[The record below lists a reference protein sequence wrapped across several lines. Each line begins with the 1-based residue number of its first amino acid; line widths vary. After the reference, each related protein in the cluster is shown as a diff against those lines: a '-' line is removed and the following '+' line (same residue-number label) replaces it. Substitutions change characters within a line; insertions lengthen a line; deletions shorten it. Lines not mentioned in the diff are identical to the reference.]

1 MVLTRMEVTS
11 TAPPAPTT
19 TAPSRRHGH
28 RAAWAVGSA
37 GVVLLVVAAVV
48 VTGDHHSVLRGLPAT
63 APGPQAGLSCG
74 GENPVKATGARWTC
88 TFDDEFDGTELSPSL
103 WTPTTTAQT
112 GFRGGQEC
120 IAAGA
125 DRVGGGLLTIT
136 ATRTAPRSC
145 GRYTTSFTS
154 GMVSTKDK
162 FAQTYGRFE
171 MRAQFPPGV
180 GFQPAFW
187 LVPQNPRASG
197 RYEYG
202 EIDIAEEWG
211 NYPQYVDPHLHYV
224 TTPDSPT
231 GGATCKIS
239 TNASAFHTYAL
250 TWTPTLMRFDYDG
263 SLCWSTRWLPQPP
276 RTAPAGAQA
285 PVPFDQPFYL
295 IVQLAVGGPKTP
307 ANVPTATTP
316 FPAHM
321 EVDYVRVWS

>member
-1 MVLTRMEVTS
+1 MTRTDVPG
-11 TAPPAPTT
+11 PPDGAAVRRRTRRGAWVVRAWVIGTVVAVATVVVVIVATGVHDPVVPGTPA
-19 TAPSRRHGH
+19 APSAPS
-28 RAAWAVGSA
+28 AAKLA
-37 GVVLLVVAAVV
+37 
-48 VTGDHHSVLRGLPAT
+48 
-63 APGPQAGLSCG
+63 CG
-74 GENPVKATGARWTC
+74 GENPRKADGTRWTC
-88 TFDDEFDGTELSPSL
+88 TFDDEFDGSALAADL

-120 IAAGA
+120 IVTGA
-125 DRVGGGLLTIT
+125 DRVTGGLLTIT
-136 ATRTAPRSC
+136 ATRTTPRRC
-145 GRYTTSFTS
+145 GRYTTTFDS
-154 GMVSTKDK
+154 GMVTTRNK

-197 RYEYG
+197 QYSYG

-224 TTPDSPT
+224 TTPDSRT
-231 GGATCKIS
+231 GGAACKIS

-250 TWTPTLMRFDYDG
+250 TWTPDVMRFDYDG
-263 SLCWSTRWLPQPP
+263 TLCWSTRWLPQPP
-276 RTAPAGAQA
+276 RTAPVGARA
-285 PVPFDQPFYL
+285 PVPFDQPFYI
-295 IVQLAVGGPKTP
+295 IVQLAVGGTKTP
-307 ANVPTATTP
+307 ANVPTAATP